1 MKNLVLVIFTL
12 GVISYAC
19 GSEAPSTSDDN
30 KTITAEAK
38 PDGEKIYQKT
48 CAVCHGAFGEP
59 VLATAGDLRNPELTL
74 EQRIET
80 ITNGSQK
87 NATMIAFK
95 EQFSEKEIK
104 AIAEYTMGFVE

>member
-1 MKNLVLVIFTL
+1 MKNLVVVIFAL
-12 GVISYAC
+12 GFVFYAC
-19 GSEAPSTSDDN
+19 GSEEPSTSDN
-30 KTITAEAK
+30 KTITAGAK

-48 CAVCHGAFGEP
+48 CSVCHGAFGEP
-59 VLATAGDLRNPELTL
+59 VLAIAGDLRNPELTL

-87 NATMIAFK
+87 DATMIAFK

-104 AIAEYTMGFVE
+104 AIAEYTMGFIE